1 MLIEICN
8 AITTISED
16 GGINSDNYM
25 EGINYIGNLYNVLN
39 ELKLVVSLENVTFL
53 PTFKGYYTCNKHNI
67 EGSEKESQMKLFK
80 IKSSLFLEDKQIRS
94 NIKEKLLDI
103 SEDIKFEKDMLT
115 VVLK

>member
-8 AITTISED
+8 AITAISKDEN
-16 GGINSDNYM
+16 INSDNYM
-25 EGINYIGNLYNVLN
+25 EGINYIGNLYNILN
-39 ELKLVVSLENVTFL
+39 ELKLVVSLENLTFL
-53 PTFKGYYTCNKHNI
+53 PTFKGYYTSEKFNI
-67 EGSEKESQMKLFK
+67 ESSEKENQMKLFK

-103 SEDIKFEKDMLT
+103 SEDIKFEKDTLT